1 MAKNSSDPRE
11 TLLKILTLERS
22 RGFRDT
28 AVIGGLDGFL
38 RRHADLLAP
47 QIGPAPAYTRW
58 TPDER
63 ARWAD
68 DLAKRFEGQTSN
80 IAKPSSPPTKK
91 QLPPK
96 RKKPRAAPPP
106 PQKPVLLAD
115 EVSALR
121 GVAGLTVSRLSQ
133 LGIERIGDLVFHFP
147 HRHDDFTDVR
157 KIAQLTPG
165 EDQTVVVSVWEAT
178 ETGSGPGGRRST
190 QATLGD
196 DSGTVRAVWFNQPWV
211 AKRLRPGAKIAVSG
225 KVSVFRDRF
234 VFNSPRFEE
243 LGKGPDGP
251 VSAGSIVPVYSAT
264 DGLPQWRIRA
274 MVKQAVDLT
283 LSQVEEFVPVDIL
296 ERLDM
301 VGLRDAVAQMHNPE
315 TQAHKKAA
323 RFRLAFD
330 ELFVMQLT
338 VATQKRQWRE
348 EGAGTPLA
356 TESEALDEFIDSLPF
371 ELTRAQATAL
381 DEVLADLR
389 SDRPMRRLL
398 QGDVGSG
405 KTAVAATAMVAA
417 AHHGKQSA
425 LMAPTEILAE
435 QHFLTIAKLL
445 SNSEHPADG
454 QYVVTI
460 DVAGVDRPLAV
471 ALLLGR
477 QRKRV
482 KDDVRAMLASGVIDI
497 VIGTHALIQESVE
510 IPELALVVVDEQH
523 RFGVMQRASLGGK
536 ASRPHVLAMSATPIP
551 RSLALTAYGDLD
563 ISVID
568 ELPPGRTPART
579 RWVEAERR
587 DSAYEFIRKEVEAG
601 RQAFI
606 VCPLVEESEAI
617 QSRAAVEEHGRL
629 STQVFPDLR
638 LGLLHGR
645 MSLQEKEEIMGRF
658 KANDIEVLVSTSVVE
673 VGIDVPNATVMMI
686 DGADRFGLSQL
697 HQFRG
702 RVGRG
707 QHQSHCLL
715 LADSPGEEA
724 RHRLK
729 LIERVHDGFELAE
742 EDLKLRG
749 PGDYMGTR
757 QSGLPTLKVATLTDY
772 DILALAKQE
781 AARILDSDPTLSEE
795 GRQALAKRLAE
806 YSGGVVSEAS

>member
-1 MAKNSSDPRE
+1 MATNGSNPRE
-11 TLLKILTLERS
+11 TLLKILALERS

-38 RRHADLLAP
+38 RWHADSLAP

-58 TPDER
+58 SPDER

-68 DLAKRFEGQTSN
+68 DLAKRFEGQTPDTP
-80 IAKPSSPPTKK
+80 AQSPPTNKPRP
-91 QLPPK
+91 QK
-96 RKKPRAAPPP
+96 RNVPRAAPPR

-115 EVSALR
+115 DVSDLR
-121 GVAGLTVSRLSQ
+121 GVAGQTVIRLDR

-178 ETGSGPGGRRST
+178 ETGSGPAGRRST
-190 QATLGD
+190 QATFGD
-196 DSGTVRAVWFNQPWV
+196 DSGTVRAIWFNQPWV
-211 AKRLRPGAKIAVSG
+211 AKRLRPGARLAVSG

-243 LGKGPDGP
+243 LDKGPNDP

-274 MVKQAVDLT
+274 LVKQALDLT
-283 LSQVEEFVPVDIL
+283 LSQVEEFVPIDIL

-301 VGLRDAVAQMHNPE
+301 IGLRDAVAQMHDPE

-356 TESEALDEFIDSLPF
+356 TDNEALDEFIDSLPF
-371 ELTRAQATAL
+371 ELTRAQTAAL

-445 SNSEHPADG
+445 SSSEQPADG

-482 KDDVRAMLASGVIDI
+482 KDDVRAMIAARAVDI

-551 RSLALTAYGDLD
+551 RSLALTVYGDLD

-568 ELPPGRTPART
+568 ELPPGRTSART
-579 RWVEAERR
+579 RWVETERR
-587 DSAYEFIRKEVEAG
+587 DAAYDFIRKEVEAG

-645 MSLQEKEEIMGRF
+645 MSLQEKEEIMSRF
-658 KANDIEVLVSTSVVE
+658 KANDLDVLVSTSVVE

-707 QHQSHCLL
+707 QYQSYCLL

-772 DILALAKQE
+772 DILALAKRE
-781 AARILDSDPTLSEE
+781 AARLLDSDPTLSDER
-795 GRQALAKRLAE
+795 RQALADRLAE
-806 YSGGVVSEAS
+806 YSSGLVSEAS